1 LKKISLIILAA
12 LLVSG
17 SLSAQDVRP
26 VLKSGAKSLNF
37 TFGGF
42 GAFGLGGA
50 GVSGGL
56 GMSFFT
62 SSDAAFRV
70 GLQAAL
76 NSTKTPWNDNTT
88 NGSAPGSDGS
98 SSSTSLGLG
107 VDYLMYMN
115 AMTPRVKPF
124 WGLGVAIT
132 SISSDVKPA
141 YPNSAGNGT
150 IVETK
155 NGDAND
161 GLTLGAAGILG
172 AEFFLYSE
180 LSLSAEYRLNLFSL
194 TSRSDRVVSTKS
206 STGSSDVT
214 TKQGSATQIL
224 GFGAG
229 SATLHIYF

>member
-1 LKKISLIILAA
+1 MKKLTILVVAA
-12 LLVSG
+12 IVIAG

-62 SSDAAFRV
+62 SSDAAFRL

-76 NSTKTPWNDNTT
+76 NSSKTPWNDFTPNGT
-88 NGSAPGSDGS
+88 NPGTDGT
-98 SSSTSLGLG
+98 SSSTLLGLG

-115 AMTPRVKPF
+115 AMTPRVKPY
-124 WGLGVAIT
+124 WGLGIEVT
-132 SISSDVKPA
+132 SQSSDVKPSL
-141 YPNSAGNGT
+141 SANPGNGAVT
-150 IVETK
+150 ETK
-155 NGDAND
+155 NGNTGD
-161 GLTLGAAGILG
+161 GLSLGAAGILG

-194 TSRSDRVVSTKS
+194 TSRADKVVSSKTPTDS
-206 STGSSDVT
+206 YDVT
-214 TKQGSATQIL
+214 AKQGSATQIL